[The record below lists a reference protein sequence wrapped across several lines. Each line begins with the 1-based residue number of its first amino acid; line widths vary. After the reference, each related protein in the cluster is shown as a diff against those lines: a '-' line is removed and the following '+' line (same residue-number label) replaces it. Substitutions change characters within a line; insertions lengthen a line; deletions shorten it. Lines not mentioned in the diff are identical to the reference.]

1 MLKKILIYIGYLLVA
16 ALFAA
21 YFFFTSKLVG
31 QQSNAIVCRELKVN
45 VLDSAQNRFVNSADI
60 FAILSQAGVVMNQ
73 SKIKEINQHELENI
87 LNNRTAIKLSQ
98 VSVTT
103 QGRLTVDIMQRKP
116 ILRLQT
122 ENGGFYLDDS
132 AYIFPL
138 MNNFSSYV
146 PIVTGEIPLDIPV
159 NYRGE
164 LTDKSRWGADM
175 LELGLLLQKE
185 EYWNSMIEQIYVDK
199 KGRLLFTPR
208 VGMVDIIFGKPE
220 NIEYKFMK
228 LRTFYDKV
236 IPAEGWDKYISVDL
250 SFSNQLVCKKRDN
263 KQSKI

>member
-1 MLKKILIYIGYLLVA
+1 MFKKIMIYIGYLLVA

-21 YFFFTSKLVG
+21 YFFFASELVG
-31 QQSNAIVCRELKVN
+31 RERDTIVYRELKVN
-45 VLDSAQNRFVNSADI
+45 VLDSAQNRFVNKADI
-60 FAILSQAGVVMNQ
+60 STILTQEGIAINESRV
-73 SKIKEINQHELENI
+73 KDINQHELEN
-87 LNNRTAIKLSQ
+87 LFNNRTAIKVSQ

-103 QGRLTVDIMQRKP
+103 QGTLKVDILQRKP

-122 ENGGFYLDDS
+122 DNGGFYLDDS

-138 MNNFSSYV
+138 MNSFTSYV
-146 PIVTGEIPLDIPV
+146 PIVTGEIPLDIPA
-159 NYRGE
+159 NYRGDLPDNAE
-164 LTDKSRWGADM
+164 WGHNM
-175 LELGLLLQKE
+175 LELGLLLDKE
-185 EYWNSMIEQIYVDK
+185 EYWNTMIEQIYVDK

-220 NIEYKFMK
+220 NIEYKFTK

-263 KQSKI
+263 KQSNI